1 MRTSLAF
8 KVFAYF
14 LAVVLAAFSIVGI
27 SIYIRSS
34 KELDLLHEDL
44 LAQIV
49 DNALHHSDLYLRSYE
64 RATLSLLASS
74 QVKQFLDFQ
83 SDNHYSY
90 YSLSSQIS
98 EEIFRPIF
106 INNPE
111 INMIYL
117 IDYNGKVVYDFNV
130 AFTSF
135 RESSL
140 VESLED
146 LQRQTMDDGS
156 LTIIDWSFLDGQLSL
171 ARKIS
176 GRQTSKDFKGIVG
189 VELRIEELTN
199 LWRGIRLGEQGYF
212 MIVNDR
218 GRIVYDPSKEKVGKQ
233 LDGRLFEQL
242 QHNPDRFFV
251 HADAD
256 EETEKRMYFS
266 RRSDYSGWT
275 LVASIPLA
283 SMRKPVNNIR
293 QTTFAASAISLIL
306 GLLLAYRF
314 GKSIISPIQMLEQ
327 GMRRTETGNWT
338 RVPLRGRKDE
348 MDRLINSYNLMVSRL
363 SELVEQ
369 VYESE
374 LRNQDSLL
382 KRQQSEFQALQLQIN
397 PHFLYNTLETIICY
411 AVVQDSDEIKE
422 IVRSLSIMLRYS
434 VQTDLEEITV
444 ANELKHVLEY
454 MTIMNYRFEQH
465 FEIEVDIPPEYLLK
479 KMVRLTL
486 QPVIENAFKHAFPNG
501 IEDHHFI
508 RIEARIV
515 ESCFRVTIRDN
526 GEGMGA
532 ETLFSLLEKLSGEAR
547 EEAKAEGG
555 IGLLNV
561 HNRIQMVFGEQYGLS
576 VDSAPGQGTRI
587 TLRMPDSQDIMFARD
602 ES

>member
-587 TLRMPDSQDIMFARD
+587 TLRMPDSQDVMFARD